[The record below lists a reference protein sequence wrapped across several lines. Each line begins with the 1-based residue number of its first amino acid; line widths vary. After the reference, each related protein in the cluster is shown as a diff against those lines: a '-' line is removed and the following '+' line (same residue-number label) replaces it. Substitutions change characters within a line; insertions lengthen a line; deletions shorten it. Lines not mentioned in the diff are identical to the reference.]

1 MKEAGSARDEPKN
14 YQRSSNR
21 EVMAGAARITK
32 IIIVS
37 MASRALEI

>member
-1 MKEAGSARDEPKN
+1 MKEDGSSRDEPKN